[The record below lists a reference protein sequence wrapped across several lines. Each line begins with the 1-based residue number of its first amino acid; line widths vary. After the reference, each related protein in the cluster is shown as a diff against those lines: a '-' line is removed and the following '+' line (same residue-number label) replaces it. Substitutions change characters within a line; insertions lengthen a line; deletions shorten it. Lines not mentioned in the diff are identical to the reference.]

1 MSVKFKRKL
10 GAVCLLLALIIQNE
24 GTTIPSTVSLEKEK
38 AVSFLNSNSKE
49 TKQSVQE
56 MCDDDYSFC
65 WNNQGTCLYED
76 AFEYRCDKCSIF
88 QSCYADYSTGN
99 FHGNTNN
106 CNDWAP
112 SFCHNVPSFKQGKGS
127 FVILMVQ
134 TFIILLLIITIVIV
148 CVKCRKIKR
157 QKISDINENDAD
169 TKDND
174 TKLSKETKRG
184 EGQVYY
190 DASNDRTDIKRQPE
204 AWKETVVVPDEDYPI
219 PAHNIK
225 RNQVAPGRTKT
236 YNYMD
241 DNFEDQQSV
250 PPVSTE
256 YRQTGNRRYVKTP
269 RYGRNGEQRTHYHDS
284 GNAIEVHQNVRAS
297 DQPIMV
303 QETHNTVSNIP
314 QQNQVAYQQRQPV
327 QTVVS
332 NSYNQPQQNIQQ
344 QAAPLQ
350 IVQQPT
356 MIQAQPNLQQ
366 NMPQQFLT
374 TNQQPATNFQQQQNV
389 PQLQQQPTMMAVQ
402 LPQITNQYLPSVQPQ
417 PVIGNVTTQ
426 QQQQDY
432 SSGFVAN
439 NPVLQPQGGIQNG
452 VQNTEFQ

>member
-1 MSVKFKRKL
+1 MSEKFKRKL
-10 GAVCLLLALIIQNE
+10 AAVCLLWTLIKQNE
-24 GTTIPSTVSLEKEK
+24 GTTIPFTESLEKEK

-56 MCDDDYSFC
+56 ICDDDYSFC

-76 AFEYRCDKCSIF
+76 AFEHRCDKCSIF
-88 QSCYADYSTGN
+88 QSCYADHSTGT
-99 FHGNTNN
+99 FHGNNNN
-106 CNDWAP
+106 CYDWAP
-112 SFCHNVPSFKQGKGS
+112 SFCHDVPSFKQGKGS
-127 FVILMVQ
+127 FVILMAQ
-134 TFIILLLIITIVIV
+134 TFIILLLIMTIIIV

-157 QKISDINENDAD
+157 QKVSDINEKDTD
-169 TKDND
+169 TKD
-174 TKLSKETKRG
+174 
-184 EGQVYY
+184 
-190 DASNDRTDIKRQPE
+190 NDRTDIKRQPE

-269 RYGRNGEQRTHYHDS
+269 RYGRNGEQRTNYHDS
-284 GNAIEVHQNVRAS
+284 GNAIEVHQNVCAS

-303 QETHNTVSNIP
+303 QETHNTVSNVP

-327 QTVVS
+327 QTVVT

-366 NMPQQFLT
+366 NMPQHFST

-389 PQLQQQPTMMAVQ
+389 PQLQQQPTLMAVQ

-417 PVIGNVTTQ
+417 PVIENVTTQ
-426 QQQQDY
+426 QPQQDY